1 MTATHDFQQGDTLVN
16 TWGYDQTNHDFYIV
30 TRTTPKS
37 VWIAPVEAL
46 EMRQLTSMSNKV
58 RPTLKRKTY
67 LIYDH
72 ANRDE
77 NGRPTIIAHEQ
88 IPEIRKVPRLSTYD
102 NKWVIKMDHGS
113 ARKIESFA
121 EVTETSYA

>member
-1 MTATHDFQQGDTLVN
+1 MTATHDFKVGDTLVN
-16 TWGYDQTNHDFYIV
+16 TWGYDQTNQDFYIV

-37 VWIAPVEAL
+37 VWIAPVAAL
-46 EMRQLTSMSNKV
+46 EMRELAHMSHKV

-67 LIYDH
+67 PIYDH

-77 NGRPTIIAHEQ
+77 NGRSTIIAHEQ
-88 IPEIRKVPRLSTYD
+88 KAEIRKVPRLSTYD
-102 NKWVIKMDHGS
+102 HKWVIKMDHGL
-113 ARKIESFA
+113 ARKIEPFA